1 MALELWP
8 LPTLA
13 KLSDTE
19 NPLCCPAVIAESA
32 SCQFL
37 LQGKGRPPAPVI
49 SPRPAPCCRSAIQ
62 TLGDLR
68 VPSSTPPPLL
78 GQSFTAGLAGH
89 EFLVPIASSCPLGPS
104 CWEKSAGHEGLL
116 LQPRGCTPLLEQQE
130 CHFPPAAVL
139 ARDPEQWCRGMLQG
153 RGSPSEQ
160 GAP

>member
-1 MALELWP
+1 MVHIKKSKKKKKNSLWHWSSDHCLLWP
-8 LPTLA
+8 SSVTQ
-13 KLSDTE
+13 KILSA
-19 NPLCCPAVIAESA
+19 CPAMIAGSA

-62 TLGDLR
+62 ILGDLR
-68 VPSSTPPPLL
+68 VPSSTPPPFL
-78 GQSFTAGLAGH
+78 GQSVTAGLAGR

-139 ARDPEQWCRGMLQG
+139 ARDPEQ
-153 RGSPSEQ
+153 
-160 GAP
+160 